1 MLTEVGTRINI
12 LLLGVSLALFTS
24 SEAFAEK
31 KKVEVTCEQHIS
43 AASQAQGVPIGILY
57 AVALTETGSD
67 GKLSPYAMNIEGKSF
82 LAKTQ
87 AEAMLAFQ
95 EARLEDKKLIDL
107 GCMQINHF
115 YHQSRF
121 RSVDD
126 MLDPKKNVNYAAKL
140 LKTLRNRHGSW
151 TDAVAYYHTGPKNK
165 IAQHRYV
172 CKVLRN
178 MVATHFGEWTPE
190 AKDYC
195 TVKN

>member
-1 MLTEVGTRINI
+1 MRTRINI
-12 LLLGVSLALFTS
+12 LLLGVSLGLFTS

-31 KKVEVTCEQHIS
+31 KKIEVNCEQYIS
-43 AASQAQGVPIGILY
+43 SASQAQGVPIGILY

-87 AEAMLAFQ
+87 AEAILAFQ

-121 RSVDD
+121 RSVHD
-126 MLDPKKNVNYAAKL
+126 MLDPKENVNYAAKL
-140 LKTLRNRHGSW
+140 LKTLRKRHGSW
-151 TDAVAYYHTGPKNK
+151 TEAVAYYHAGPKNK

-178 MVATHFGEWTPE
+178 MVASHFGEWTPDAE
-190 AKDYC
+190 DYC